1 MSISQKEKFSQNYL
15 TSHKK
20 CGIII
25 TEGKGKTP
33 TDKPNLSVANYLS
46 VGEMENTMATF
57 KTEREFLTAIVKG
70 DFGTEFTDFAKA
82 RIAALD
88 KKNAQRK
95 VSKSALAHKTEND
108 NFRSAILAV
117 LVADKS
123 TQKVSALARQ
133 LVKTGAVTV
142 CDVPV
147 KGKGKVKGYTLAA
160 PESIDPV
167 KDEPAETSAE

>member
-1 MSISQKEKFSQNYL
+1 M

-95 VSKSALAHKTEND
+95 VSKSALAHKAEND
-108 NFRSAILAV
+108 SFKSAILAA
-117 LVADKS
+117 LVADKFTIASDLAAAVGVS
-123 TQKVSALARQ
+123 TQKISALARQ
-133 LVKTGAVTV
+133 LVESGDIVVT
-142 CDVPV
+142 DVPI
-147 KGKGKVKGYTLAA
+147 KGKGKVKGYALAA
-160 PESIDPV
+160 PAEA
-167 KDEPAETSAE
+167 PAETSAD

>member
-1 MSISQKEKFSQNYL
+1 L

-57 KTEREFLTAIVKG
+57 KTEREFLTAIVNG
-70 DFGTEFTDFAKA
+70 EFKPEFVEFAQA

-95 VSKSALAHKTEND
+95 VSKSALAHKAEND
-108 NFRSAILAV
+108 NFKSAILAA
-117 LVADKS
+117 LVADKFTIASDLAAAVGVS
-123 TQKVSALARQ
+123 TQKISALARQ
-133 LVKTGAVTV
+133 LVESGDIVVT
-142 CDVPV
+142 DVPI
-147 KGKGKVKGYTLAA
+147 KGKGKVKGYALAA
-160 PESIDPV
+160 PAEA
-167 KDEPAETSAE
+167 PAETSAD